1 MRRLSLPLVI
11 LISVV
16 IAACLTGYALAE
28 TPDRK
33 DEVVTESQALAPF
46 KRIELSG
53 SAVVVLVQDTNGPL
67 VASMPANA
75 AAKISVKVQKET
87 LIIKV
92 ADGGRW
98 WSDLFGRGPSGTPQ
112 ITIHFKELDG
122 IDVAGVVRL
131 SARQI
136 HVPDLA
142 IEGSGG
148 TTIQIDDLRATTL
161 SVEGSGALKADL
173 GGAGHR
179 PEHRNFRCRQLPGR
193 QARQRQRLGRGQ
205 RRREDRRQRAQEV
218 HRQHFRRRR
227 RRIHRRPGRARKHQ
241 RRRTH
246 QAAGRR
252 SGGAFPTSRK
262 PTDGARFLRSF
273 GRFAPAGNTEA
284 GTAAQCVAGGSGRS
298 SPLNSNGR
306 PVPHRGRRARP
317 ARCARPR
324 RQHSARKP
332 VSIATTSATFSC
344 G

>member
-53 SAVVVLVQDTNGPL
+53 AAVVVLVQDTNGPL

-98 WSDLFGRGPSGTPQ
+98 WSDLFGRGPSGTPL

-161 SVEGSGALKADL
+161 SVEGSGALRADL
-173 GGAGHR
+173 GGEVTDQSIEISGAANYQAAKLASDNASVEVSGAGKIVV
-179 PEHRNFRCRQLPGR
+179 N
-193 QARQRQRLGRGQ
+193 
-205 RRREDRRQRAQEV
+205 
-218 HRQHFRRRR
+218 
-227 RRIHRRPGRARKHQ
+227 ARKKVTASISGAGVVEYIGDPVV
-241 RRRTH
+241 RESISG
-246 QAAGRR
+246 AGRIKR
-252 SGGAFPTSRK
+252 R
-262 PTDGARFLRSF
+262 D
-273 GRFAPAGNTEA
+273 
-284 GTAAQCVAGGSGRS
+284 AAAAE
-298 SPLNSNGR
+298 
-306 PVPHRGRRARP
+306 VPH
-317 ARCARPR
+317 
-324 RQHSARKP
+324 
-332 VSIATTSATFSC
+332 IAQAD
-344 G
+344 

>member
-53 SAVVVLVQDTNGPL
+53 AAVVVLVQDTNGPL

-161 SVEGSGALKADL
+161 SVEGSGALRADL
-173 GGAGHR
+173 GGEVTDQSIAANYQAAKLASDNASVEVSGAGKIVV
-179 PEHRNFRCRQLPGR
+179 N
-193 QARQRQRLGRGQ
+193 
-205 RRREDRRQRAQEV
+205 
-218 HRQHFRRRR
+218 
-227 RRIHRRPGRARKHQ
+227 ARKKVTASISGAGVVEYIGDPVV
-241 RRRTH
+241 RESISG
-246 QAAGRR
+246 AGRIKR
-252 SGGAFPTSRK
+252 R
-262 PTDGARFLRSF
+262 D
-273 GRFAPAGNTEA
+273 
-284 GTAAQCVAGGSGRS
+284 AAAAE
-298 SPLNSNGR
+298 
-306 PVPHRGRRARP
+306 VPH
-317 ARCARPR
+317 
-324 RQHSARKP
+324 
-332 VSIATTSATFSC
+332 IAQAD
-344 G
+344 